1 MGRMQGNQNNL
12 TENTIMDHH
21 TDLNWISK
29 EERID
34 MELYKRNILK
44 RKIYRGGIL
53 AYRILMIGADV
64 S

>member
-1 MGRMQGNQNNL
+1 M

-44 RKIYRGGIL
+44 RKIYRGGGIL